1 MRKPVMTNRSMS
13 LNAMLG
19 ESINNTISEE
29 FLDKIPQSDRTLVE
43 NLMLVAQAE
52 IETLNLTTASV
63 NTASLT
69 HTQHITI
76 TVCMSGPKQ
85 VISMS
90 QLRAIQNYSPAR
102 VAELKVQLNANNQML
117 IFELTD
123 SNTKIKN
130 DQIEVI
136 RICKR
141 RRFV

>member
-1 MRKPVMTNRSMS
+1 MS

-19 ESINNTISEE
+19 ENINNTISEE
-29 FLDKIPQSDRTLVE
+29 FLEEIPQADRTLVE

-52 IETLNLTTASV
+52 IESLNLTTASV
-63 NTASLT
+63 NTVPQT
-69 HTQHITI
+69 HAQHMSI

-85 VISMS
+85 VISLS

-117 IFELTD
+117 VFEITD

-141 RRFV
+141 RRFI